1 MQTYKYNSRII
12 AIGTEFLDVFKLP
25 LVTGRNLNPE
35 MESDKK
41 AMLISE
47 EACKMFG
54 FANPQAALANLVFI
68 GSRRFEVIGVV
79 KNYHYRSL
87 QNEIQPLL
95 YIQGHPRNPRYAIK
109 LSGDNIPETISK
121 IESKWKEA
129 YAGNVFQYHF
139 LDDAFNQQYNNER
152 QIGTIVSVLTLLAI
166 FISCSGLFALS
177 LYSVN
182 RRTKE
187 IGIRKVLGA
196 TISSVMLLLSRDFAR
211 LLVIGII
218 ITIPVS
224 YYALDVWLEKYAY
237 KMPVD
242 SWLFITPV
250 AAVAVLVAITIS
262 IQTIAAA
269 RKNPVESMKYE

>member
-1 MQTYKYNSRII
+1 
-12 AIGTEFLDVFKLP
+12 
-25 LVTGRNLNPE
+25 
-35 MESDKK
+35 
-41 AMLISE
+41 
-47 EACKMFG
+47 
-54 FANPQAALANLVFI
+54 VFI

-87 QNEIQPLL
+87 QNELQPLL

-109 LSGDNIPETISK
+109 LSGQDIPETISK

-129 YAGNVFQYHF
+129 YTGNVFRYHF
-139 LDDAFNQQYNNER
+139 LDDLFDQQYNAER
-152 QIGTIVSVLTLLAI
+152 QIGTIVSVLTVLAI

-177 LYSVN
+177 LYAVN
-182 RRTKE
+182 HRTKE

-196 TISSVMLLLSRDFAR
+196 TVSSVMFLLSRDFVR
-211 LLVIGII
+211 LLVIGVII
-218 ITIPVS
+218 SIPLA
-224 YYALDVWLEKYAY
+224 YYALKIWLEKYAH

-242 SWLFITPV
+242 GWLFITPV
-250 AAVAVLVAITIS
+250 AAVGILAGITIS